1 LRNNWQPLSEM
12 YKAMSQQDS
21 NEQLSRSDRIA
32 SSTRASDRASA
43 QRKKSRRM
51 LRTIFLGTVAMIGG
65 VFWLGDQ
72 YGVDRADTW
81 NLLVTS
87 AGFVALLALG
97 RPRRRSVYLANPAVV
112 QQKQVEINAAV
123 CPPANLAAS
132 SIAEHSERIKR
143 GLPDPRRCVWEQ
155 SQICENHHCCPDCLR
170 APNSDLS
177 GTTTS

>member
-1 LRNNWQPLSEM
+1 MAMAMAMAKGDRALGLRNNWQPLSEI

-32 SSTRASDRASA
+32 SSTRASA

-87 AGFVALLALG
+87 AGFVALLAFAG
-97 RPRRRSVYLANPAVV
+97 LAG
-112 QQKQVEINAAV
+112 AV
-123 CPPANLAAS
+123 CIWL
-132 SIAEHSERIKR
+132 I
-143 GLPDPRRCVWEQ
+143 RRVFGNNQ
-155 SQICENHHCCPDCLR
+155 
-170 APNSDLS
+170 
-177 GTTTS
+177 

>member
-1 LRNNWQPLSEM
+1 MAMAKGDRALGLRNNWQPLSEM

-87 AGFVALLALG
+87 AGFVALLAFAGLAG
-97 RPRRRSVYLANPAVV
+97 AAFIWLIRRVFGNN
-112 QQKQVEINAAV
+112 Q
-123 CPPANLAAS
+123 
-132 SIAEHSERIKR
+132 
-143 GLPDPRRCVWEQ
+143 
-155 SQICENHHCCPDCLR
+155 
-170 APNSDLS
+170 
-177 GTTTS
+177 

>member
-1 LRNNWQPLSEM
+1 MPMAKGDRAPGLRNNWKPLSEI

-32 SSTRASDRASA
+32 TSTRASDRASA

-72 YGVDRADTW
+72 YDVDRADTL

-87 AGFVALLALG
+87 AGFVALLAFAG
-97 RPRRRSVYLANPAVV
+97 LAG
-112 QQKQVEINAAV
+112 AV
-123 CPPANLAAS
+123 CIWL
-132 SIAEHSERIKR
+132 I
-143 GLPDPRRCVWEQ
+143 RRVFGK
-155 SQICENHHCCPDCLR
+155 NR
-170 APNSDLS
+170 
-177 GTTTS
+177 

>member
-1 LRNNWQPLSEM
+1 MAMAKGDRALGLRNNWKPLSEM

-21 NEQLSRSDRIA
+21 NEQWSRSDRIA

-72 YGVDRADTW
+72 YGVDRADTL

-87 AGFVALLALG
+87 AGFVALLAFAGLAG
-97 RPRRRSVYLANPAVV
+97 AACIWLIRRVFGNN
-112 QQKQVEINAAV
+112 Q
-123 CPPANLAAS
+123 
-132 SIAEHSERIKR
+132 
-143 GLPDPRRCVWEQ
+143 
-155 SQICENHHCCPDCLR
+155 
-170 APNSDLS
+170 
-177 GTTTS
+177 

>member
-1 LRNNWQPLSEM
+1 MAMAKGDRALGLRNNWQPLSEM

-32 SSTRASDRASA
+32 SSTRASA

-87 AGFVALLALG
+87 AGFVALLAFAG
-97 RPRRRSVYLANPAVV
+97 LAG
-112 QQKQVEINAAV
+112 AV
-123 CPPANLAAS
+123 CIWL
-132 SIAEHSERIKR
+132 I
-143 GLPDPRRCVWEQ
+143 RRVFGNNQ
-155 SQICENHHCCPDCLR
+155 
-170 APNSDLS
+170 
-177 GTTTS
+177 

>member
-1 LRNNWQPLSEM
+1 MAMAMAKGDRALGLRNNWQPLSEM

-32 SSTRASDRASA
+32 SSTRASA

-87 AGFVALLALG
+87 AGFVALLAFAG
-97 RPRRRSVYLANPAVV
+97 LAG
-112 QQKQVEINAAV
+112 AV
-123 CPPANLAAS
+123 CIWL
-132 SIAEHSERIKR
+132 I
-143 GLPDPRRCVWEQ
+143 RRVFGNNQ
-155 SQICENHHCCPDCLR
+155 
-170 APNSDLS
+170 
-177 GTTTS
+177 

>member
-1 LRNNWQPLSEM
+1 MAMAMAKGDRALGLRNNWQPLSEM
-12 YKAMSQQDS
+12 YTAMSQQDS

-72 YGVDRADTW
+72 YSVDRADTW

-87 AGFVALLALG
+87 AGVVALLAFAGLAG
-97 RPRRRSVYLANPAVV
+97 AACIWLIRRVFGNN
-112 QQKQVEINAAV
+112 Q
-123 CPPANLAAS
+123 
-132 SIAEHSERIKR
+132 
-143 GLPDPRRCVWEQ
+143 
-155 SQICENHHCCPDCLR
+155 
-170 APNSDLS
+170 
-177 GTTTS
+177 

>member
-1 LRNNWQPLSEM
+1 MAMAMAKGDRALGLRNNWKPLSEM

-21 NEQLSRSDRIA
+21 NEHLSRSDRIA

-87 AGFVALLALG
+87 AGFVALLAFAGLAG
-97 RPRRRSVYLANPAVV
+97 AACIWLIRRVFGNN
-112 QQKQVEINAAV
+112 Q
-123 CPPANLAAS
+123 
-132 SIAEHSERIKR
+132 
-143 GLPDPRRCVWEQ
+143 
-155 SQICENHHCCPDCLR
+155 
-170 APNSDLS
+170 
-177 GTTTS
+177 